1 MGPQAIKEA
10 GVEHAA
16 KDGGIRMNM
25 LAKAEFCG
33 QLFAVQLFCYARAR
47 NQIAAIRVFSHARCS
62 DAWRLPET
70 ARGEQRR
77 DAGKRS
83 AARKLSLA
91 GVCARG
97 GQAAIAGSR
106 CKNLECGA
114 ADRLDCGALPVQHW
128 SANAGSL
135 LG

>member
-10 GVEHAA
+10 GVKHAA
-16 KDGGIRMNM
+16 KDGGIRMNT
-25 LAKAEFCG
+25 LATAEFCG
-33 QLFAVQLFCYARAR
+33 QVIAIQLFCYARAR

-91 GVCARG
+91 DAHLPG
-97 GQAAIAGSR
+97 GQAATACSG

-114 ADRLDCGALPVQHW
+114 PARLDGRA
-128 SANAGSL
+128 
-135 LG
+135 